1 MSQNDNFAF
10 FRIDESVQTA
20 KSYYIKTLVLYKRK
34 TILCYCHKMQVQKE
48 TSSATAQ
55 FMHDNKII
63 QNVIFFYILLSL
75 LRFTGMQ
82 NSCHTSILL

>member
-1 MSQNDNFAF
+1 
-10 FRIDESVQTA
+10 
-20 KSYYIKTLVLYKRK
+20 
-34 TILCYCHKMQVQKE
+34 MQVQKE